1 MFTVEIESNYSKL
14 VSVDADNE
22 FEDVE
27 MYLEDNG
34 TVFIRQFC
42 EELNEYQL
50 ITVNYAQILELKA
63 ALDADEGVYIT
74 DIK

>member
-14 VSVDADNE
+14 VSVDADNK

-27 MYLEDNG
+27 MYLEDSG

-42 EELNEYQL
+42 EELDEYQL
-50 ITVNYAQILELKA
+50 ITVNYAQILELKE
-63 ALDADEGVYIT
+63 ALDAEEGVYVT
-74 DIK
+74 VVK

>member
-14 VSVDADNE
+14 VSVDADNK